1 MIENISKKYEKQ
13 KKFFN
18 SGTSKSIQYRI
29 NSLKKLKKNI
39 SLNENEIINALKS
52 DLGKSETETFFSEIA
67 LIYIEINLAL
77 KNVKRW
83 SKKRKVSSSLINFL
97 SSDYIIPEPYG
108 VTLNISPWNYPFQ
121 LSISPLIGAVAAGNT
136 VILKPSEFSSETS
149 EIIKKIIENTFEKG
163 HVDVILG
170 GPEIGSKLLDFNWDY
185 IFFTGSTNIGKI
197 VAQKAAINLTPTTLE
212 LGGKN
217 PCIVDETANLKVAS
231 KRIVFGKFLNCGQT
245 CIAPDFILVHESVKK
260 DFTEKIID
268 RIKKIYNEDVENS
281 ENYSRIINKKH
292 FSRLIKLLEKDK
304 IIYGGKN
311 NPNSNFIEP
320 TLIDGSNFNSSL
332 MKEEIF
338 GPILPVVSYSNKDEL
353 KKILDNYKDPLAFY
367 IFSNDKKFSNELIK
381 RYSFGG
387 AAVNDT
393 ISQIVNHRLPFGG
406 IRNSGLGSYHGKQS
420 FKTFSFY
427 KPYIVKSNI
436 FDLNAKYKID
446 SSSVIYKL
454 LKRVVKKIITYFV
467 ESFQYSYYWSIVNL
481 NPF

>member
-136 VILKPSEFSSETS
+136 VILKPSEFSSKTS

-260 DFTEKIID
+260 DFTEKIIE
-268 RIKKIYNEDVENS
+268 RIRKIYNEDVENS

-320 TLIDGSNFNSSL
+320 TLIDASNFNSSL

-454 LKRVVKKIITYFV
+454 LKRVVKKI
-467 ESFQYSYYWSIVNL
+467 SL
-481 NPF
+481 

>member
-136 VILKPSEFSSETS
+136 VILKPSEFSSKTS

-260 DFTEKIID
+260 DFTEKIIE
-268 RIKKIYNEDVENS
+268 RIRKIYNEDVENS

-292 FSRLIKLLEKDK
+292 FLRLIKLLEKDK

-454 LKRVVKKIITYFV
+454 LKRVVKKISLWVQFLIK
-467 ESFQYSYYWSIVNL
+467 
-481 NPF
+481 

>member
-136 VILKPSEFSSETS
+136 VILKPSEFSSKTS

-170 GPEIGSKLLDFNWDY
+170 GPEIGSKLLEFNWDY
-185 IFFTGSTNIGKI
+185 VFFTGSTNIGKI

-260 DFTEKIID
+260 DFTEKIIE

-292 FSRLIKLLEKDK
+292 FLRLIKLLEKDK

-332 MKEEIF
+332 MTEEIF
-338 GPILPVVSYSNKDEL
+338 GPILPFVSYSNKDEL
-353 KKILDNYKDPLAFY
+353 MKILDNYKDPLAFY
-367 IFSNDKKFSNELIK
+367 IFSNNKKFSNELIK

-454 LKRVVKKIITYFV
+454 LKRVIKKI
-467 ESFQYSYYWSIVNL
+467 SL
-481 NPF
+481 

>member
-136 VILKPSEFSSETS
+136 VILKPSEFSSKTS

-292 FSRLIKLLEKDK
+292 FSRLMKLLEEDK

-320 TLIDGSNFNSSL
+320 TLIDESNFNSPL

-338 GPILPVVSYSNKDEL
+338 GPILPIVSYTNKDEL

-454 LKRVVKKIITYFV
+454 LKKVVKKI
-467 ESFQYSYYWSIVNL
+467 SL
-481 NPF
+481 

>member
-13 KKFFN
+13 KNFFN

-136 VILKPSEFSSETS
+136 VILKPSEFSSKTS
-149 EIIKKIIENTFEKG
+149 EIIKKIIEKTFEKG

-170 GPEIGSKLLDFNWDY
+170 GPEIGSKLLDFSWDY

-260 DFTEKIID
+260 DFTDKIIE

-338 GPILPVVSYSNKDEL
+338 GPILPVVSYSNKNEL

-446 SSSVIYKL
+446 SSSFLYKL
-454 LKRVVKKIITYFV
+454 LKRVVKKI
-467 ESFQYSYYWSIVNL
+467 SL
-481 NPF
+481 

>member
-18 SGTSKSIQYRI
+18 SGTSKSIKYRI

-136 VILKPSEFSSETS
+136 VILKPSEFSSKTS

-260 DFTEKIID
+260 DFTEKIIE

-292 FSRLIKLLEKDK
+292 YSRLIKFLDKDK

-320 TLIDGSNFNSSL
+320 TLIDESDFSSSL

-353 KKILDNYKDPLAFY
+353 KKILDDYKDPLAFY

-446 SSSVIYKL
+446 SSSITYKL
-454 LKRVVKKIITYFV
+454 LKRVIKKISLWVQFLIK
-467 ESFQYSYYWSIVNL
+467 
-481 NPF
+481 

>member
-77 KNVKRW
+77 KNIKRW

-136 VILKPSEFSSETS
+136 VILKPSEFSSKTS

-260 DFTEKIID
+260 DFTEKIIE
-268 RIKKIYNEDVENS
+268 RIRKIYNEDVENS

-292 FSRLIKLLEKDK
+292 FLRLIKLLEKDK

-367 IFSNDKKFSNELIK
+367 IFSNNKKFSNELIK

-454 LKRVVKKIITYFV
+454 LKRVVKKI
-467 ESFQYSYYWSIVNL
+467 SL
-481 NPF
+481 

>member
-136 VILKPSEFSSETS
+136 VILKPSEFSSKTS

-197 VAQKAAINLTPTTLE
+197 VAQKAAINLTPITLE

-260 DFTEKIID
+260 DFTEKIIE
-268 RIKKIYNEDVENS
+268 RIRKIYNEDVENS

-320 TLIDGSNFNSSL
+320 TLIDGSNFNSPL

-454 LKRVVKKIITYFV
+454 LKRVVKKI
-467 ESFQYSYYWSIVNL
+467 SL
-481 NPF
+481 

>member
-39 SLNENEIINALKS
+39 SLNENEIISALRS

-136 VILKPSEFSSETS
+136 VILKPSEFSSKTS

-260 DFTEKIID
+260 DFTEKIIE

-292 FSRLIKLLEKDK
+292 YSRLIKLIEKDK

-454 LKRVVKKIITYFV
+454 LKKVVKKI
-467 ESFQYSYYWSIVNL
+467 SL
-481 NPF
+481 

>member
-136 VILKPSEFSSETS
+136 VILKPSEFSSKTS

-260 DFTEKIID
+260 DFTKKIIE
-268 RIKKIYNEDVENS
+268 RIKKIYSEDVENS

-320 TLIDGSNFNSSL
+320 TLIDGSNFNSPL

-454 LKRVVKKIITYFV
+454 LKRVVKKI
-467 ESFQYSYYWSIVNL
+467 SL
-481 NPF
+481 

>member
-136 VILKPSEFSSETS
+136 VILKPSEFSSKTS

-260 DFTEKIID
+260 DFTDKIIE
-268 RIKKIYNEDVENS
+268 RIRKIYNEDVENS

-454 LKRVVKKIITYFV
+454 LKRVVKKISLWVQFLIK
-467 ESFQYSYYWSIVNL
+467 
-481 NPF
+481 

>member
-13 KKFFN
+13 KFLIRVLA
-18 SGTSKSIQYRI
+18 KSIQYRI

-83 SKKRKVSSSLINFL
+83 SKKEKVSSSLINFL

-121 LSISPLIGAVAAGNT
+121 LSISPLIGAIAAGNT
-136 VILKPSEFSSETS
+136 VILKPSEFSSKTS

-163 HVDVILG
+163 HVDVFLG

-260 DFTEKIID
+260 DFTKKIIE

-292 FSRLIKLLEKDK
+292 YSRLIKLLEKDK

-338 GPILPVVSYSNKDEL
+338 GPILPIVSYSNKDEL

-367 IFSNDKKFSNELIK
+367 IFSNDKNFLMN
-381 RYSFGG
+381 
-387 AAVNDT
+387 
-393 ISQIVNHRLPFGG
+393 
-406 IRNSGLGSYHGKQS
+406 
-420 FKTFSFY
+420 
-427 KPYIVKSNI
+427 
-436 FDLNAKYKID
+436 
-446 SSSVIYKL
+446 
-454 LKRVVKKIITYFV
+454 
-467 ESFQYSYYWSIVNL
+467 
-481 NPF
+481 

>member
-13 KKFFN
+13 KRFFN
-18 SGTSKSIQYRI
+18 SGASKPVQYRI

-136 VILKPSEFSSETS
+136 VILKPSEFSSKTS

-245 CIAPDFILVHESVKK
+245 CIAPDFIIVHESVRK
-260 DFTEKIID
+260 DFTEKYKMRKIK
-268 RIKKIYNEDVENS
+268 IKKNTLKI
-281 ENYSRIINKKH
+281 
-292 FSRLIKLLEKDK
+292 LIKN
-304 IIYGGKN
+304 IIQ
-311 NPNSNFIEP
+311 
-320 TLIDGSNFNSSL
+320 D
-332 MKEEIF
+332 
-338 GPILPVVSYSNKDEL
+338 
-353 KKILDNYKDPLAFY
+353 
-367 IFSNDKKFSNELIK
+367 
-381 RYSFGG
+381 
-387 AAVNDT
+387 
-393 ISQIVNHRLPFGG
+393 
-406 IRNSGLGSYHGKQS
+406 
-420 FKTFSFY
+420 
-427 KPYIVKSNI
+427 
-436 FDLNAKYKID
+436 
-446 SSSVIYKL
+446 
-454 LKRVVKKIITYFV
+454 
-467 ESFQYSYYWSIVNL
+467 
-481 NPF
+481 

>member
-136 VILKPSEFSSETS
+136 VILKPSEFSSKTS
-149 EIIKKIIENTFEKG
+149 EIIKKIIENTFDKG

-260 DFTEKIID
+260 DFTEKIIE

-446 SSSVIYKL
+446 SSSVMYKL
-454 LKRVVKKIITYFV
+454 LKRVVKKI
-467 ESFQYSYYWSIVNL
+467 SL
-481 NPF
+481 

>member
-18 SGTSKSIQYRI
+18 SGNSKSIQYRI

-136 VILKPSEFSSETS
+136 VILKPSEFSSKTS
-149 EIIKKIIENTFEKG
+149 EMIKKIIENTFEKG

-197 VAQKAAINLTPTTLE
+197 IAQKAAINLTPTTLE

-260 DFTEKIID
+260 DFTDKIIE

-446 SSSVIYKL
+446 SSSVLYKL
-454 LKRVVKKIITYFV
+454 LKRVVKKI
-467 ESFQYSYYWSIVNL
+467 SL
-481 NPF
+481 

>member
-1 MIENISKKYEKQ
+1 M
-13 KKFFN
+13 
-18 SGTSKSIQYRI
+18 
-29 NSLKKLKKNI
+29 
-39 SLNENEIINALKS
+39 
-52 DLGKSETETFFSEIA
+52 
-67 LIYIEINLAL
+67 

-136 VILKPSEFSSETS
+136 VILKPSEFSSKTS

-260 DFTEKIID
+260 DFTEKIIE
-268 RIKKIYNEDVENS
+268 RIRKIYNEDVENS

-292 FSRLIKLLEKDK
+292 FLRLIKLLEKDK

-367 IFSNDKKFSNELIK
+367 IFSNDKKFSKELIK

-454 LKRVVKKIITYFV
+454 LKKVVKKI
-467 ESFQYSYYWSIVNL
+467 SL
-481 NPF
+481 

>member
-83 SKKRKVSSSLINFL
+83 SKRRKVSSSLINFL

-136 VILKPSEFSSETS
+136 VILKPSEFSSKTS

-260 DFTEKIID
+260 DFTEKIIE
-268 RIKKIYNEDVENS
+268 RIRKIYNEDVENS

-320 TLIDGSNFNSSL
+320 TLIDGSNFNSSI

-454 LKRVVKKIITYFV
+454 LKRVVKKI
-467 ESFQYSYYWSIVNL
+467 SL
-481 NPF
+481 

>member
-121 LSISPLIGAVAAGNT
+121 LSISPLVGAVAAGNT
-136 VILKPSEFSSETS
+136 VILKPSEFSSKTS

-260 DFTEKIID
+260 DFTEKIIE
-268 RIKKIYNEDVENS
+268 RIRKIYNEDVENS

-454 LKRVVKKIITYFV
+454 LKRVVKKI
-467 ESFQYSYYWSIVNL
+467 SL
-481 NPF
+481 

>member
-136 VILKPSEFSSETS
+136 VILKPSEFSSKTS

-260 DFTEKIID
+260 DFTDKIIE
-268 RIKKIYNEDVENS
+268 RIRKIYNEDVENS

-454 LKRVVKKIITYFV
+454 LKRVVKKI
-467 ESFQYSYYWSIVNL
+467 SL
-481 NPF
+481 

>member
-77 KNVKRW
+77 KNIKRW

-136 VILKPSEFSSETS
+136 VVLKPSEFSSKTS

-260 DFTEKIID
+260 DFTEKIIE

-292 FSRLIKLLEKDK
+292 FSRLMKLLEEDK

-320 TLIDGSNFNSSL
+320 TLIDGSNFNSPL

-338 GPILPVVSYSNKDEL
+338 GPILPIVSYTNKDEL

-454 LKRVVKKIITYFV
+454 LKRVIKKI
-467 ESFQYSYYWSIVNL
+467 SL
-481 NPF
+481 

>member
-18 SGTSKSIQYRI
+18 SGTSKSIKYRI

-136 VILKPSEFSSETS
+136 VILKPSEFSSKTS

-245 CIAPDFILVHESVKK
+245 CIAPDFILVHESVKE
-260 DFTEKIID
+260 DFTEKIIE

-292 FSRLIKLLEKDK
+292 YSRLIKFLDKDK

-320 TLIDGSNFNSSL
+320 TLIDGSDFSSSL

-353 KKILDNYKDPLAFY
+353 KKILDDYKDPLAFY

-446 SSSVIYKL
+446 SSSVTYKL
-454 LKRVVKKIITYFV
+454 LKRVIKKI
-467 ESFQYSYYWSIVNL
+467 SL
-481 NPF
+481 

>member
-77 KNVKRW
+77 KNIKRW

-136 VILKPSEFSSETS
+136 VVLKPSEFSSKTS

-260 DFTEKIID
+260 DFTEKIIE

-446 SSSVIYKL
+446 SSSVTYKL
-454 LKRVVKKIITYFV
+454 LKRVIKKI
-467 ESFQYSYYWSIVNL
+467 SL
-481 NPF
+481 

>member
-136 VILKPSEFSSETS
+136 VILKPSEFSSKTS

-260 DFTEKIID
+260 DFTDKIIE
-268 RIKKIYNEDVENS
+268 RIRKIYNEDVENS

-446 SSSVIYKL
+446 SSSVMYKL
-454 LKRVVKKIITYFV
+454 LKRVVKKI
-467 ESFQYSYYWSIVNL
+467 SL
-481 NPF
+481 

>member
-136 VILKPSEFSSETS
+136 VMLKPSEFSSKTS
-149 EIIKKIIENTFEKG
+149 EIIKKIIETTFEKG

-260 DFTEKIID
+260 DFTDKIIE
-268 RIKKIYNEDVENS
+268 RIRKIYNEDVENS

-454 LKRVVKKIITYFV
+454 LKRVVKKI
-467 ESFQYSYYWSIVNL
+467 SL
-481 NPF
+481 

>member
-136 VILKPSEFSSETS
+136 VILKPSEFSSKTS

-245 CIAPDFILVHESVKK
+245 CIAPDFILVHESVKE
-260 DFTEKIID
+260 DFTEKIIE

-292 FSRLIKLLEKDK
+292 YSRLIKLLEKDK

-320 TLIDGSNFNSSL
+320 TLIDGSDFSSSL

-338 GPILPVVSYSNKDEL
+338 GPILPIVSYSNKDEL

-446 SSSVIYKL
+446 SSSVTYKL
-454 LKRVVKKIITYFV
+454 LKRVIKKI
-467 ESFQYSYYWSIVNL
+467 SL
-481 NPF
+481 

>member
-136 VILKPSEFSSETS
+136 VILKPSEFSSKTS

-260 DFTEKIID
+260 DFTEKIIE

-292 FSRLIKLLEKDK
+292 FLRLIKLLEKDK

-367 IFSNDKKFSNELIK
+367 IFSNNKKFSNELIK

-446 SSSVIYKL
+446 SSSVTYKL
-454 LKRVVKKIITYFV
+454 LKRVIKKI
-467 ESFQYSYYWSIVNL
+467 SL
-481 NPF
+481 

>member
-260 DFTEKIID
+260 DFTEKIIE

-292 FSRLIKLLEKDK
+292 FSRLIKLFEEDK

-320 TLIDGSNFNSSL
+320 TLIDGSNFNSPL

-446 SSSVIYKL
+446 SSSMMYKL
-454 LKRVVKKIITYFV
+454 LKRVIKKI
-467 ESFQYSYYWSIVNL
+467 SL
-481 NPF
+481 

>member
-77 KNVKRW
+77 KNIKRW

-136 VILKPSEFSSETS
+136 VVLKPSEFSSKTS

-260 DFTEKIID
+260 DFTEKIIE
-268 RIKKIYNEDVENS
+268 RIRKIYNEDVENS

-367 IFSNDKKFSNELIK
+367 IFSNNKKFSNELIK

-446 SSSVIYKL
+446 SSSVTYKL
-454 LKRVVKKIITYFV
+454 LKRVIKKI
-467 ESFQYSYYWSIVNL
+467 SL
-481 NPF
+481 

>member
-18 SGTSKSIQYRI
+18 SGTCKSIQYRI

-136 VILKPSEFSSETS
+136 VILKPSEFSSKTS

-260 DFTEKIID
+260 VFTEKIIE
-268 RIKKIYNEDVENS
+268 RIKKIYDEDVENS

-292 FSRLIKLLEKDK
+292 FSRLMKLLEEDK

-320 TLIDGSNFNSSL
+320 TLIDGSNFNSPL

-338 GPILPVVSYSNKDEL
+338 GPILPVISYSNKDEL

-454 LKRVVKKIITYFV
+454 LKKVVKKI
-467 ESFQYSYYWSIVNL
+467 SL
-481 NPF
+481 

>member
-136 VILKPSEFSSETS
+136 VILKPSEFSSKTS

-260 DFTEKIID
+260 DFTEKIIE
-268 RIKKIYNEDVENS
+268 RIRKIYNEDVENS

-446 SSSVIYKL
+446 SSSMMYKL
-454 LKRVVKKIITYFV
+454 LKRVIKKI
-467 ESFQYSYYWSIVNL
+467 SL
-481 NPF
+481 

>member
-136 VILKPSEFSSETS
+136 VILKPSEFSSKTS

-260 DFTEKIID
+260 DFTEKIIE
-268 RIKKIYNEDVENS
+268 RIRKIYNEDVENS

-381 RYSFGG
+381 SYSFGG

-446 SSSVIYKL
+446 SSSVTYKL
-454 LKRVVKKIITYFV
+454 LKRVIKKI
-467 ESFQYSYYWSIVNL
+467 SL
-481 NPF
+481 

>member
-77 KNVKRW
+77 KNIKRW

-136 VILKPSEFSSETS
+136 VILKPSEFSSKTS

-260 DFTEKIID
+260 DFTEKIIE
-268 RIKKIYNEDVENS
+268 RIRKIYNEDVENS

-406 IRNSGLGSYHGKQS
+406 IRNSGLGSYHGKHS

-454 LKRVVKKIITYFV
+454 LKRVVKKI
-467 ESFQYSYYWSIVNL
+467 SL
-481 NPF
+481 

>member
-136 VILKPSEFSSETS
+136 VILKPSEFSSKTS

-260 DFTEKIID
+260 DFTEKIIE
-268 RIKKIYNEDVENS
+268 RIRKIYNEDVENS

-381 RYSFGG
+381 SYSFGG

-446 SSSVIYKL
+446 SSSVTYKL
-454 LKRVVKKIITYFV
+454 LKRVIKKISLWVQFLIK
-467 ESFQYSYYWSIVNL
+467 
-481 NPF
+481 

>member
-136 VILKPSEFSSETS
+136 VILKPSEFSSKTS

-260 DFTEKIID
+260 DFTEKIIE

-446 SSSVIYKL
+446 SSSVTYKL
-454 LKRVVKKIITYFV
+454 LKRVIKKI
-467 ESFQYSYYWSIVNL
+467 SL
-481 NPF
+481 

>member
-97 SSDYIIPEPYG
+97 SSDFIIPEPYG

-136 VILKPSEFSSETS
+136 VILKPSEFSSKTS

-217 PCIVDETANLKVAS
+217 PCIVDETANLKIAS

-260 DFTEKIID
+260 DFTEKIIE

-311 NPNSNFIEP
+311 NPNTNFIEP

-446 SSSVIYKL
+446 SYSMMYKL
-454 LKRVVKKIITYFV
+454 LKRVIKKI
-467 ESFQYSYYWSIVNL
+467 SL
-481 NPF
+481 

>member
-97 SSDYIIPEPYG
+97 TSDYIIPEPYG

-136 VILKPSEFSSETS
+136 VVLKPSEFSSKTS

-260 DFTEKIID
+260 DFTEKIIE
-268 RIKKIYNEDVENS
+268 RIRKIYNEDVENS

-454 LKRVVKKIITYFV
+454 LKRVVKKISLWVQFLIK
-467 ESFQYSYYWSIVNL
+467 
-481 NPF
+481 

>member
-39 SLNENEIINALKS
+39 CLNENEIINALKS

-136 VILKPSEFSSETS
+136 VILKPSEFSSKTS

-260 DFTEKIID
+260 DFTEKIIE
-268 RIKKIYNEDVENS
+268 RIRKIYNEDVENS

-406 IRNSGLGSYHGKQS
+406 IRNSGTGSYHGKQS

-454 LKRVVKKIITYFV
+454 LKRVVKKI
-467 ESFQYSYYWSIVNL
+467 SL
-481 NPF
+481 

>member
-136 VILKPSEFSSETS
+136 VILKPSEFSNKTS

-197 VAQKAAINLTPTTLE
+197 VAQKAAINLTPITLE

-260 DFTEKIID
+260 DFTEKIIE

-292 FSRLIKLLEKDK
+292 YSRLIKLLEKDK
-304 IIYGGKN
+304 IIYGGKK

-320 TLIDGSNFNSSL
+320 TLMDGSNFNSSL

-381 RYSFGG
+381 KYSFGG

-454 LKRVVKKIITYFV
+454 LKRVIKKI
-467 ESFQYSYYWSIVNL
+467 SL
-481 NPF
+481 

>member
-136 VILKPSEFSSETS
+136 VILKPSEFSSKTS

-260 DFTEKIID
+260 DFTEKIIE
-268 RIKKIYNEDVENS
+268 RIRKIYNEDVENS

-292 FSRLIKLLEKDK
+292 FSRLIKLLEEDK

-454 LKRVVKKIITYFV
+454 LKRVVKKI
-467 ESFQYSYYWSIVNL
+467 SL
-481 NPF
+481 

>member
-136 VILKPSEFSSETS
+136 VILKPSEFSSKTS

-260 DFTEKIID
+260 DFTDKIIE
-268 RIKKIYNEDVENS
+268 RIRKIYNEDVENS

-454 LKRVVKKIITYFV
+454 LKKVVKKI
-467 ESFQYSYYWSIVNL
+467 SL
-481 NPF
+481 